1 MNNLEL
7 KNRDLD
13 VLWHPCTQM
22 KDHETLPLTPIK
34 KLTES
39 TLKILKEISL

>member
-1 MNNLEL
+1 MKNEEL

-22 KDHETLPLTPIK
+22 KDHETLPLIPIK
-34 KLTES
+34 KAHGVYLEDLTF
-39 TLKILKEISL
+39 LI